1 MSDALMSDAAHRSWR
16 AMRALVL
23 DHDHR
28 KEVCDALDMSF
39 VRIKAL
45 LALAGEPMTMRELAT
60 RLSTDPPYTTLIV
73 DDLEARKLLVRTV
86 HPTDRRAK
94 TVAVTP
100 AGQDAARRAE
110 RMLNEPPAALRALS
124 TEQLH
129 TLDQT
134 LTQLTRIGA

>member
-1 MSDALMSDAAHRSWR
+1 MSDAAHRSWR

-45 LALAGEPMTMRELAT
+45 LALTGEPMTMRELAT

-73 DDLEARKLLVRTV
+73 DDLEARKLLARTV

-110 RMLNEPPAALRALS
+110 RLLNHPPAALRALS
-124 TEQLH
+124 PEQLH

-134 LTQLTRIGA
+134 LAQLTRISA

>member
-1 MSDALMSDAAHRSWR
+1 MSDPVHRSWR

-23 DHDHR
+23 DHDRR

-60 RLSTDPPYTTLIV
+60 RLSTDRPYTTLIV
-73 DDLEARKLLVRTV
+73 DDLEARELLTRTV

-94 TVAVTP
+94 TVAVTR

-110 RMLNEPPAALRALS
+110 RLLNEPPAALRALS
-124 TEQLH
+124 TEQLI
-129 TLDQT
+129 TLDEI
-134 LTQLTRIGA
+134 LAQLTPVSD

>member
-1 MSDALMSDAAHRSWR
+1 MSDAAHRSWR

-45 LALAGEPMTMRELAT
+45 LALAGEPMTMRELAA
-60 RLSTDPPYTTLIV
+60 RLSTDRPYTTLIV
-73 DDLEARKLLVRTV
+73 DDLEARKLLARTV
-86 HPTDRRAK
+86 HPKDKRAR
-94 TVAVTP
+94 TVAVTS

-110 RMLNEPPAALRALS
+110 RLLNEPPAALRALS
-124 TEQLH
+124 TKQLEA
-129 TLDQT
+129 LDEI
-134 LTQLTRIGA
+134 LAQLTRVSAH

>member
-1 MSDALMSDAAHRSWR
+1 MSDTAHRSWR

-23 DHDHR
+23 DHDRR
-28 KEVCDALDMSF
+28 KEVCDTLDMSF

-60 RLSTDPPYTTLIV
+60 RLSTDRPYTTLIV
-73 DDLEARKLLVRTV
+73 DDLEARELLTRTV

-110 RMLNEPPAALRALS
+110 RLLNEPPAALRALS
-124 TEQLH
+124 TEQLI
-129 TLDQT
+129 TLDEI
-134 LTQLTRIGA
+134 LAHLAPVSAR